1 MRLGYLFLFLTVITI
16 VLTILYL
23 IGHDILDAIM
33 AMITVDFLTLGAII
47 EHQRKF
53 PTKTIKRLSERVDN
67 IERIAANIYNVLI
80 SNPEFEEKLKKEK
93 NEMSH
98 ILEEI
103 IKDSKELD
111 KKINGFTH
119 VLESKKENEKTKS

>member
-103 IKDSKELD
+103 IKDSEELD